1 MDLTASILAATGSS
15 VPADA
20 RLDGIDL
27 LPILEGRAK
36 QVERTFFWRVG
47 AQNGPHA
54 AAVPTDAPAARG
66 PTSAGQQAVRSGD
79 WKLVMDGSRAM
90 LFNLR
95 TDIGERTNLI
105 GQRSDV
111 ARRLRP
117 LLDAWQADV
126 NAEGQRGAAN

>member
-1 MDLTASILAATGSS
+1 M
-15 VPADA
+15 
-20 RLDGIDL
+20 
-27 LPILEGRAK
+27 
-36 QVERTFFWRVG
+36 ERTFFWRVG
-47 AQNGPHA
+47 VQNGPRAATPARGQAGA
-54 AAVPTDAPAARG
+54 AAAPTDAPAARG
-66 PTSAGQQAVRSGD
+66 PTSTGQQAVRSGD

-126 NAEGQRGAAN
+126 NAEGERGAAN